1 LYWTPD
7 DTGTLILLGVTVVL
21 VPMCW
26 VLGRPIWNRLPSWL
40 LASAAEGKCRR
51 LGVPSACLPSIEA
64 LADGRRCWAWSVTC
78 GGRLSVTLGELEDAL
93 HDQAVVARREALVA
107 QGLPHDAAEEL
118 VAEVMVIDMGASSY
132 QVSVAPAL
140 PANWDLACAFAVV
153 RAFDWL
159 AGPVVELQGR
169 PRAECPSLFFGMS
182 DR

>member
-1 LYWTPD
+1 
-7 DTGTLILLGVTVVL
+7 
-21 VPMCW
+21 
-26 VLGRPIWNRLPSWL
+26 
-40 LASAAEGKCRR
+40 
-51 LGVPSACLPSIEA
+51 VPSACLPSIEA

-132 QVSVAPAL
+132 QVSVMAPAL